1 MKCKT
6 ENPGK
11 GEFECLK
18 EGRKVTR
25 CARSVYVP
33 HAFVIYQ
40 LTAQP
45 RLHLGN
51 IHLWSRGEEVKPG
64 RSEETG
70 PRVYIWQTTETKGL
84 LSFY

>member
-25 CARSVYVP
+25 CARSVYVLP
-33 HAFVIYQ
+33 ALNPVSTNSGTGSAVPGAINYGWGHLRGWEDYHADGCMSF
-40 LTAQP
+40 LGTA
-45 RLHLGN
+45 H
-51 IHLWSRGEEVKPG
+51 
-64 RSEETG
+64 
-70 PRVYIWQTTETKGL
+70 
-84 LSFY
+84 